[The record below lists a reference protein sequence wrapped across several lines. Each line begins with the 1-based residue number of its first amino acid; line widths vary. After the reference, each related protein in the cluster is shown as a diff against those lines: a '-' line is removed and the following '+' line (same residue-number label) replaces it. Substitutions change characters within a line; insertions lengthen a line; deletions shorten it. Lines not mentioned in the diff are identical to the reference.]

1 MNLFNFNEAVM
12 IAAALISFILSL
24 IHRKKFK
31 SLRYIGLYPL
41 ASLLQILIFHNF
53 SSLKIINSTVS
64 IFLSLEFAIIYH
76 FFFQIILSE
85 KLKKGLRILCLGF
98 LIYLLYMWIF
108 TNSFF
113 ERPEKIYVVQ
123 SLFILIP
130 CFFYFAQLFT
140 IPPTIRLIESP
151 IFWITTGC
159 LFFFSCTA
167 PVFYVYTILN
177 LLGEFDILYWIILI
191 AYSIFFICIAK
202 AFLCK
207 PIQIEDMVL

>member
-1 MNLFNFNEAVM
+1 MDFLNFIEAIMVAM
-12 IAAALISFILSL
+12 ALISFTLFL
-24 IHRKKFK
+24 INRKKFK
-31 SLRYIGLYPL
+31 YLKFIGWYPL
-41 ASLLQILIFHNF
+41 GSFLQILILHNC
-53 SSLKIINSTVS
+53 SSLRIVHSTIS
-64 IFLSLEFAIIYH
+64 IFIALEFAIIYH

-85 KLKKGLRILCLGF
+85 KLIKALRILCLGF

-108 TNSFF
+108 TNSFL

-140 IPPTIRLIESP
+140 IPPTIRLMESP

-177 LLGEFDILYWIILI
+177 LLGEFDILYWIIYI

-207 PIQIEDMVL
+207 PIQIEDRVL